1 MTTGQYLDK
10 AAIRRFLF
18 RTAQSLEEA
27 RSELSALDGEVGD
40 GDHGASMADG
50 FHAATRGFDLCD
62 SEDLRDCLRAAG
74 QAFLQAV
81 GATVGP
87 LYASG
92 FIGAAGRADRD
103 GVAIAALITGFS
115 EGIAARGKA
124 APGDC
129 TMMDVWEPAA
139 HAAAAGG
146 AAEQDPMQAVLD
158 AAREGREATRSMV
171 ARRGRAAR
179 LGSRTLGRV
188 DPGAQSALIIL
199 TSLAGAVREVDSNG

>member
-1 MTTGQYLDK
+1 MTTGRYLDK
-10 AAIRRFLF
+10 SAIQRFLF
-18 RTAQSLEEA
+18 RAAQSLEEA

-50 FHAATRGFDLCD
+50 FHAAMRGFDLCD
-62 SEDLRDCLRAAG
+62 SKDLRDCLRAAG

-103 GVAIAALITGFS
+103 GITIASLITGFS

-139 HAAAAGG
+139 HAAAGG
-146 AAEQDPMQAVLD
+146 AADRDPMQAILD

-179 LGSRTLGRV
+179 LGSRTLGRI

-199 TSLAGAVREVDSNG
+199 TSLAGTVREADSNG